1 MPIGPQLPPHLQQ
14 RNPAAEDDE
23 GAEPQLPNDES
34 DDDADSFAPSLPPDL
49 VVRKPQAGPAAP
61 PPAVGPSFPT
71 ASSVNYP
78 TEDDDDDDDY
88 GPMPAPAHAG
98 VQEEEDGVKE
108 FLAREE
114 RRRKQAEEAAKPKK
128 PQRDEWMLVPPTA
141 QDLFTSLDPTKLRAR
156 QFSKATEDKKTID
169 NTLWTET
176 PAERQARLADEVM
189 GKRKRA
195 AAPAGTELGEEEEAE
210 RKRARQR
217 DEEIKKHIR
226 QHNDSTRSA
235 PLIELHSQ
243 ATASSSKD
251 EKDNAPPAIWDRDR
265 DMGVGGRLMDDA
277 SRKKLIKDA
286 RGLGDRFG
294 HGKRGGYL

>member
-1 MPIGPQLPPHLQQ
+1 MGIGPQLPAHLQKKLSG
-14 RNPAAEDDE
+14 AEEEEDDF
-23 GAEPQLPNDES
+23 GPQPQNDDS
-34 DDDADSFAPSLPPDL
+34 DDDADSFAPPLPPDL
-49 VVRKPQAGPAAP
+49 AVRRPQVGPAAP
-61 PPAVGPSFPT
+61 PTVGPAFPS
-71 ASSVNYP
+71 AHFP
-78 TEDDDDDDDY
+78 ADDDDDDDDY
-88 GPMPAPAHAG
+88 GPMPAPAQAG
-98 VQEEEDGVKE
+98 AQQEEDGVKE
-108 FLAREE
+108 FLEREE

-128 PQRDEWMLVPPTA
+128 PQRDEWMLVPPSA
-141 QDLFTSLDPTKLRAR
+141 QDLFASLDPTKLRAR
-156 QFSKATEDKKTID
+156 QFSKATEDKKALD

-195 AAPAGTELGEEEEAE
+195 TAPAGAELGEAEEAE

-235 PLIELHSQ
+235 SLIELHNQ
-243 ATASSSKD
+243 ATASSSSKD
-251 EKDNAPPAIWDRDR
+251 DKDNAPPGIWDRDR